1 MNFRTEIVKSMLLIV
16 TVIIAFGSIVARA
29 DGIDTEHLFGFT
41 IGTDIGEFGEK
52 ELESNL
58 LSRFGKRA
66 GSYSALSQVLSLE
79 YTANQNLRLE
89 VSAVGAYHDIL
100 RPGT

>member
-1 MNFRTEIVKSMLLIV
+1 MFAPANCIVPPV
-16 TVIIAFGSIVARA
+16 
-29 DGIDTEHLFGFT
+29 
-41 IGTDIGEFGEK
+41 K

-58 LSRFGKRA
+58 LSRLGKRV